1 MASKFSKF
9 AATLA
14 LGSAFL
20 VTPALLDPASPFAI
34 DKAFAGKGGN
44 GNGGGNGGG
53 NGNSGSANASSSHG
67 NSGNKVAKAEKA
79 TKVNHGAIASK
90 LGALN
95 AAHASAT
102 AFANASPNSR
112 VGRIAA
118 YRDANAA
125 SVTAADAAAEAVG
138 QCGDGCKPMPT
149 RQQSIWQ
156 LRRQLLMQPPLR

>member
-14 LGSAFL
+14 LGAAFL

-34 DKAFAGKGGN
+34 DSAFAGKGGN

-53 NGNSGSANASSSHG
+53 NGNGNGGSGKSSSSHG

-79 TKVNHGAIASK
+79 TKVNHGATASK

-102 AFANASPNSR
+102 CAC
-112 VGRIAA
+112 
-118 YRDANAA
+118 
-125 SVTAADAAAEAVG
+125 
-138 QCGDGCKPMPT
+138 QCLSQFPCWKNCCL
-149 RQQSIWQ
+149 S
-156 LRRQLLMQPPLR
+156 